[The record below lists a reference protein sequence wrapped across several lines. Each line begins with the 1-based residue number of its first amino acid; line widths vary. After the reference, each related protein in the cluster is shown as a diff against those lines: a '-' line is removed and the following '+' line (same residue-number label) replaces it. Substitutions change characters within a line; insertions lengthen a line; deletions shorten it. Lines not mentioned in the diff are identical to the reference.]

1 MAVYLDNL
9 RLLKERA
16 EELYSLLEECRR
28 CPRSCGVNRF
38 RELGYCRAP
47 AELVVSSYG
56 PHFGEEA
63 PLVGLGGSGTIFFTY
78 CNLLCVFCQNYDI
91 SHLGYGEVVSEE
103 DLAEF
108 MLSLQRRGCHNINL
122 VTPTHYVPQILKALY
137 IAATRGL
144 KLPLVYNCGGYESLE
159 VIKRLRGLVDIYMPD
174 VKFFDKRACKLY
186 LNAPNYPEVVRAV
199 LKEMHSQV
207 GDLVGKDGLAVRGL
221 LIRHLVMPNYVEDS
235 KKILDFI
242 AREISKNSY
251 VNIMFQYR
259 PLYRAGEFEE
269 IARRPT
275 LQEYAEVVAY
285 AERVG
290 LWRGFG
296 GREAL

>member
-16 EELYSLLEECRR
+16 EELYSLLEECRL

-78 CNLLCVFCQNYDI
+78 CNLLCIFCQNYDI

-159 VIKRLRGLVDIYMPD
+159 VIKKLRGLVDIYMPD

-199 LKEMHSQV
+199 LKEMYSQV
-207 GDLVGKDGLAVRGL
+207 GDLVGKNGLAVRGL

>member
-16 EELYSLLEECRR
+16 EELYSLLEECRL
-28 CPRSCGVNRF
+28 CPRCCGVNRF
-38 RELGYCRAP
+38 RELGYCKAP

-159 VIKRLRGLVDIYMPD
+159 VIKKLKGIVDIYMPD
-174 VKFFDKRACKLY
+174 VKFFDKKACKLY

-285 AERVG
+285 AEKVG